1 MTALLT
7 QSKLNF
13 IFIPNMLEKSMTD
26 ELKFPRKYLYLLTAI
41 GLTIIVFAFI
51 YYGDR
56 KTAKRDQYAES
67 LKAVSKLK
75 IEQMVGWNED
85 RRLYTETIS
94 KDKSV
99 INFLQKLTLAGSTEN
114 YREDLQELLS
124 HYLGSDELINITF
137 ADNNKKFLI
146 SLYKEHINFY
156 EGISETLEE
165 VELTKR
171 TVITDIHK
179 PEGYDVHYGVVSP
192 VYSNKKFIGM
202 VITEFSLKRILNNVI
217 PQWPYSSSTGEIVIA
232 AKKDDKVQ
240 LLSKLKTENST
251 ELENLFPISDSLP
264 AAYAVKGYKGL
275 VEGIDYK
282 KDEVLAYV
290 DSIPGTNYYLI
301 AKINSDEV
309 YSSLRP
315 LRAWLVLSIVVLFAA
330 AALIF
335 LALWKSG
342 SEKFYKKQL
351 LVENEKN
358 ILKKHNEYLSKH
370 ANDMIFLISS
380 EGEIIDVNEK
390 ACLVYEYTRDEFL
403 KMKTEDLRVETEKPM
418 FQIHLQKINT
428 QSGYLFETIHKTKSG
443 KVFSVEISSRFF
455 EINNKKLIQSI
466 VRDITERK
474 TAEEAIRRSELRF
487 RTLAETSND
496 LIFIYRTKPQMHVEF
511 VSPSVSKV
519 LGYSTEDFQN
529 DPLFELQ
536 IIHPDDAAHIFGDY
550 NHKKESKNHL
560 LRYIHKNGSTVWLEQ
575 TRVIHF
581 DQTNNIQLIFCTSRD
596 VTERITIQKSLEES
610 EKRYKSLARFIPV
623 GIYRADMECNCLY
636 ANEKW
641 CEIAGVSAKDA
652 VGKGWMKSV
661 HPDDID
667 LLMNKWVELLKGKDA
682 GITEFRLIKPNK
694 EISHV
699 LGSIVPEYD
708 NDGIIKGFVG
718 SVTDISENKRMEK
731 AIQYQ
736 NLMYETLLKTTIEGI
751 HILDEN
757 GNVIHANESFC
768 KLLGYTEEEALTLN
782 VSDWNELYEGE
793 FFRRERDAII
803 ERPNIFE
810 ATMKRKNGV
819 VIDAEISATGIV
831 FNDTFMIFCS
841 ARDITERK
849 RVQKQI
855 ADSETKFRSLYELAN
870 DSILLI
876 DPDNFRITDCNP
888 AAEQL
893 FGTDKNNIIGKMPA
907 DLSPALQPDGSIS
920 EIVSEHYMKKCKE
933 NNFAR
938 FEWTHHK
945 YFEQPVLV
953 EISLKKITMNSQ
965 VIIQAIIRDLTEIKK
980 QEDQIKLLYRS
991 VEQSP
996 ASIVLTNTR
1005 GEIEYANPSCLKLTG
1020 FTKEELIGNNPRLL
1034 QSGLTPSDTYEQLWS
1049 TILNGEEW
1057 RGEFLNRKKN
1067 GELYWETAVVSPV
1080 KNEAGEII
1088 HFVAVKEN
1096 ITERKRIE
1104 EELVQAKEK
1113 AEEMNRIKNA
1123 FLANISHELRT
1134 PLVGILGGASIINE
1148 EAENPEIKEFSRL
1161 IFESGNRLND
1171 TLNSIIDISKLE
1183 SSIHHA
1189 KIDKV
1194 NLIPLIKEKLE
1205 QFKPAAENKNLKLIF
1220 TNGID
1225 KAFVHADD
1233 EMLKKSI
1240 HYLVH
1245 NAIKYTEKGEIK
1257 LSIEKVDHSFLLK
1270 VSDTGIGIPESF
1282 KESIYEPFRQAS
1294 EGLARRFEGN
1304 GLGLAI
1310 TKKFVDLMNG
1320 DLWFESSEGIGTT
1333 FYLKLKRV
1341 DVN

>member
-1 MTALLT
+1 
-7 QSKLNF
+7 
-13 IFIPNMLEKSMTD
+13 MTD

-56 KTAKRDQYAES
+56 KDAKRDQYAES

-75 IEQMVGWNED
+75 IEQMVDWNNE
-85 RRLYTETIS
+85 RRRYTETIS

-99 INFLQKLTLAGSTEN
+99 INFLQKISLAGSAEI
-114 YREDLQELLS
+114 YREELNDLIS
-124 HYLGSDELINITF
+124 HYIGSDELINISF
-137 ADNNKKFLI
+137 ADTDNRLLI
-146 SLYKEHINFY
+146 SLYKEHEQFY
-156 EGISETLEE
+156 EGISETLERAE
-165 VELTKR
+165 STQK
-171 TVITDIHK
+171 TVMTDIHK

-192 VYSNKKFIGM
+192 VFSNKKLIGL

-217 PQWPYSSSTGEIVIA
+217 PQWPYSSSTGEIVVA
-232 AKKDDKVQ
+232 VKKGENIQ
-240 LLSKLKTENST
+240 MLSKLKTENHP
-251 ELENLFPISDSLP
+251 ELNNIFPLSDSLP
-264 AAYAVKGYKGL
+264 AALAVKGFTGV

-282 KDEVLAYV
+282 KDEVLAYL
-290 DSIPGTNYYLI
+290 DSVPGTNYHLI
-301 AKINSDEV
+301 TKINTDEV

-315 LRAWLVLSIVVLFAA
+315 LRAWLVISIVIFFSV
-330 AALIF
+330 AALVF

-351 LVENEKN
+351 QIENEKN
-358 ILKKHNEYLSKH
+358 ILQKHNEYLSKH
-370 ANDMIFLISS
+370 ANDMIFLISP

-390 ACLVYEYTRDEFL
+390 ACRVYEHSRDEFL
-403 KMKTEDLRVETEKPM
+403 RMKTEDLRVETEKPM
-418 FQIHLQKINT
+418 FHIHLQKIN
-428 QSGYLFETIHKTKSG
+428 SLDGYLFETIHKTKSG

-455 EINNKKLIQSI
+455 EINNKRLIQSI

-474 TAEEAIRRSELRF
+474 AAEEALRRSEVRF
-487 RTLAETSND
+487 RTFAETSND
-496 LIFIYRTKPQMHVEF
+496 LIFIYRTKPKMHVEF
-511 VSPSVSKV
+511 ISPSVTKV
-519 LGYSTEDFQN
+519 LGYTPGDFQN

-550 NHKKESKNHL
+550 NHNKESKNLL
-560 LRYIHKNGSTVWLEQ
+560 LRYTHKNGNTVWLEQ

-581 DQTNNIQLIFCTSRD
+581 DQTHNIELIFCTSRD
-596 VTERITIQKSLEES
+596 ITEKISIQRSLEES
-610 EKRYKSLARFIPV
+610 ERRYKSLARFIPV
-623 GIYRADMECNCLY
+623 GIYRADIECNCLY

-652 VGKGWMKSV
+652 LGKGWMKSV
-661 HPDDID
+661 HPDD
-667 LLMNKWVELLKGKDA
+667 VELLMKKWNDLLNGIDA
-682 GITEFRLIKPNK
+682 GITEFRLVKPNK

-699 LGSIVPEYD
+699 LGRIVPEYD
-708 NDGIIKGFVG
+708 NNGSIKGFVG
-718 SVTDISENKRMEK
+718 SVTDITENRRMEK

-736 NLMYETLLKTTIEGI
+736 NLMYESLLKTTIEGI
-751 HILDEN
+751 HILNEN
-757 GNVIHANESFC
+757 GDVIHANESFC
-768 KLLGYTEEEALTLN
+768 KLLGYTEEEVLTLN
-782 VSDWNELYEGE
+782 VSDWNELYTGE
-793 FFRRERDAII
+793 FFVRERDAILQQ
-803 ERPNIFE
+803 PNIFE
-810 ATMKRKNGV
+810 ATMKRKNGTI
-819 VIDAEISATGIV
+819 IDAEISATGIV
-831 FNDTFMIFCS
+831 FNDMFMIFCS

-920 EIVSEHYMKKCKE
+920 EIISEHHMLKCKE
-933 NNFAR
+933 NNFER
-938 FEWTHHK
+938 FEWTHYK

-965 VIIQAIIRDLTEIKK
+965 VIIQAILRDLTEIKK
-980 QEDQIKLLYRS
+980 QEEQIKLLHRS
-991 VEQSP
+991 IEQSP
-996 ASIVLTNTR
+996 ASIVITNTR
-1005 GEIEYANPSCLKLTG
+1005 GEIEYVNPSCLELTG
-1020 FTKEELIGNNPRLL
+1020 YEKEELIGVNPRLL
-1034 QSGLTPSDTYEQLWS
+1034 QSGLTPAVTYEQLWS

-1067 GELYWETAVVSPV
+1067 GELYWETVVISPV

-1104 EELVQAKEK
+1104 AELVQAKEK

-1134 PLVGILGGASIINE
+1134 PLVGILGGASIISE
-1148 EAENPEIKEFSRL
+1148 EVENKEIKEFSRL
-1161 IFESGNRLND
+1161 IFESGKRLND

-1183 SSIHHA
+1183 SSLHHP
-1189 KIDKV
+1189 KIEKV
-1194 NLIPLIKEKLE
+1194 NLIPVVKEKLE
-1205 QFKPAAENKNLKLIF
+1205 MFRESAELKNLKLIF

-1225 KAFVHADD
+1225 NAFVHADD

-1240 HYLVH
+1240 HYLIH
-1245 NAIKYTEKGEIK
+1245 NAVKYTEKGEVK
-1257 LSIEKVDHSFLLK
+1257 LSIEKIDHSFLLK
-1270 VSDTGIGIPESF
+1270 VSDTGIGIPQSF

-1294 EGLARRFEGN
+1294 EGLSRKFEGN

-1310 TKKFVDLMNG
+1310 TKKFVVLMNG
-1320 DLWFESSEGIGTT
+1320 DLWYDSIEGEGTT